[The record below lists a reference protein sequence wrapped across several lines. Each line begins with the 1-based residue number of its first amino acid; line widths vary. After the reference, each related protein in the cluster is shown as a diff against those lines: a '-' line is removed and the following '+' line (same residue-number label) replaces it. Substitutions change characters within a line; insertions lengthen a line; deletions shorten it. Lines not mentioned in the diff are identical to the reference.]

1 MKWQIILITIKYQY
15 RLAQQSQTPAE
26 EGNITTVK
34 YVMIAQFLKLNA
46 LMDYLPSQFL
56 NSILIL
62 WKWLLL
68 VTEKKTLGEENNLF
82 HAYLILGSICFR
94 EE

>member
-1 MKWQIILITIKYQY
+1 
-15 RLAQQSQTPAE
+15 
-26 EGNITTVK
+26 
-34 YVMIAQFLKLNA
+34 
-46 LMDYLPSQFL
+46 MDYLPSQFL

-68 VTEKKTLGEENNLF
+68 VTEKKALGEENNLL